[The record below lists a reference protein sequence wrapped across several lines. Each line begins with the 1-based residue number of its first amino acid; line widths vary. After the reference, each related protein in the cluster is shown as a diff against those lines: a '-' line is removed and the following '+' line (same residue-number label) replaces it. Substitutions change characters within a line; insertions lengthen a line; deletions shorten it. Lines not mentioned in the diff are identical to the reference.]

1 MEANLSLRSQSA
13 DRPLGTYCT
22 QTLRPLNESLASIR
36 LFKKR
41 PYQSVGEIEADRRS
55 KSNDQQVI
63 FNEFSFL
70 LGFLDFA
77 YAVSAHTL
85 TFRPASGP
93 DQSTF
98 SSHRL

>member
-41 PYQSVGEIEADRRS
+41 PYQSVGEIEADRSS

-63 FNEFSFL
+63 FNEFSFFIGL
-70 LGFLDFA
+70 
-77 YAVSAHTL
+77 
-85 TFRPASGP
+85 P
-93 DQSTF
+93 
-98 SSHRL
+98 